1 MMKFDPRLPTT
12 PGIRAPRYGES
23 IMSVNGSPLQVPLA
37 ALGVGGDGEC
47 AVVCARGARGK
58 DGYTRRVTVRGQTE
72 RICDRSDC

>member
-37 ALGVGGDGEC
+37 AITGASNGGTC
-47 AVVCARGARGK
+47 
-58 DGYTRRVTVRGQTE
+58 RRVSGCIVCVGYAMPMR
-72 RICDRSDC
+72 RIGHVGPPT